1 MGKISVHNMNNEPVS
16 ELEMGTFWDEEVKS
30 YLLHDMVRY
39 QLAGRRQVTAVNR
52 NRSAVRGG
60 GKKPYKQKGTGNARQ
75 GCVRAPHYVGG
86 GRAFASNGEE
96 RYSFKLNK
104 KVRKSALKN
113 ALAFKYQQGQV
124 LVFDK
129 LEMEKVSTKEFAG
142 FLKKVNVC
150 SALIVLSSDSFNLAL
165 SARNIPY
172 MKVVPSEG
180 VNVYDV
186 LKYKNIIMAE
196 QAVSQLEGAL
206 AQ

>member
-1 MGKISVHNMNNEPVS
+1 M
-16 ELEMGTFWDEEVKS
+16 
-30 YLLHDMVRY
+30 
-39 QLAGRRQVTAVNR
+39 
-52 NRSAVRGG
+52 
-60 GKKPYKQKGTGNARQ
+60 
-75 GCVRAPHYVGG
+75 
-86 GRAFASNGEE
+86 
-96 RYSFKLNK
+96 
-104 KVRKSALKN
+104 KN
-113 ALAFKYQQGQV
+113 ALAFKYQQGQL

-150 SALIVLSSDSFNLAL
+150 SALIVLPEDSFNLAL